1 MHEPSFAEG
10 FPEPDTGIPDPH
22 AEVQLPFTMQPTR
35 NGSPGVRRNG
45 RWMLRPALLA
55 ACVLLPRCGGDGNA
69 PTPTG
74 DPVITI
80 TAGGLSVVEVRVPV
94 GGRVVFANEDVRPH
108 AMSSDP
114 VQTHLDCPA
123 INDVGTL
130 QPGQRRSTGAL
141 TVARTCGFHDHTNEF
156 DNTWKGRII
165 VQ

>member
-1 MHEPSFAEG
+1 MIPRVL
-10 FPEPDTGIPDPH
+10 TGR
-22 AEVQLPFTMQPTR
+22 V
-35 NGSPGVRRNG
+35 V
-45 RWMLRPALLA
+45 MLIV
-55 ACVLLPRCGGDGNA
+55 ACAVVARCGGSPSDPSPA
-69 PTPTG
+69 G

-80 TAGGLSVVEVRVPV
+80 TAGGLSVAEVRSPV

-114 VQTHLDCPA
+114 IQTHTDCPA